1 MPDDFTGLLMVSP
14 TLAFAQLRACL
25 KEYAADHMDG
35 LGSSDPSDFYER
47 KYLIKGSHNPALVF
61 FSSFALLAL
70 HYALSDTLF
79 KAVAHPNKIIRT
91 FHRRA
96 YYSSAR
102 FVLGSALS
110 LLTGGRRKP

>member
-1 MPDDFTGLLMVSP
+1 MVSY
-14 TLAFAQLRACL
+14 T
-25 KEYAADHMDG
+25 Y
-35 LGSSDPSDFYER
+35 
-47 KYLIKGSHNPALVF
+47 
-61 FSSFALLAL
+61 FALLAL
-70 HYALSDTLF
+70 HYALPDTLF

-96 YYSSAR
+96 YYDSAR